1 MEVVDDYNETKVPI
15 QVKVMS
21 LTTAVTAQQ
30 NPHKMKAAKSPNMEE
45 GGTPEISPR

>member
-21 LTTAVTAQQ
+21 LTTQY
-30 NPHKMKAAKSPNMEE
+30 E
-45 GGTPEISPR
+45 GSQMSQYGIRRDS